1 MIKVLE
7 DENKVLKK
15 QAEKDN
21 FEKQIL
27 RNQNSQLIEKIK
39 ELEDKNKGKII
50 RFIFFIKNR

>member
-27 RNQNSQLIEKIK
+27 RNQNSQLNEKIK

-50 RFIFFIKNR
+50 IFIFL